1 MDYLNMILSL
11 LAGLGAFMIGFKI
24 LSDSIKDLSG
34 GGLNRLFMKTSNNLA
49 VGVGIGAATTAIVQS
64 SSVTTVMV
72 IGFVNAGVMSLYQAT
87 AVIMGANIGTT
98 ITAQIVALQTFDFT
112 KYAMALAV
120 IGIFMNIFSK
130 KEKGKNIG
138 YALAGLGL
146 VFIGLTFMSKA
157 MTEVRQSQT
166 IADMLISISNPFLLL
181 LIGIIFTA
189 IVQSS
194 SATSAIIISMAGAGV
209 VIGSGGNSALFVI
222 LGTNIGTTV
231 TALISSIGAR
241 TNAKRAALIHFLF
254 NFFGSMIF
262 LIFLLA
268 FRNFNNR
275 VLAALFPL
283 KATQIAMFH
292 TFFNIS
298 CALIFLPLTKV
309 IVKVVTLILPD
320 KEKTEKQSRM
330 DERLLLTPITALF
343 QIDKV
348 TEELAKTSM
357 DTLNI
362 SVEGFVTKDNQNKT
376 KVLENMEQIEKGIEE
391 IKQYMLKLSLRETSL
406 KIEVR
411 LAALHN
417 ILADIWRV
425 VEIAQNITRY
435 TETAQEHGM
444 VFSDAVIVDLRDILK
459 DLNTLFEL
467 SMKVFADK
475 DLTKLSEVDK
485 IEEGVDAAKKRLI
498 DDHIVRLKT
507 GECNP
512 ASSSVFI
519 SLVSNLERAG
529 DHIYLIA
536 HAE

>member
-1 MDYLNMILSL
+1 MNYLNMILSL

-34 GGLNRLFMKTSNNLA
+34 GGLNRLFMKTNNNLLA
-49 VGVGIGAATTAIVQS
+49 GLGIGAATTAIVQS

-72 IGFVNAGVMSLYQAT
+72 VGFVNAGVMSLYQAT

-130 KEKGKNIG
+130 KEKIKNIG
-138 YALAGLGL
+138 YAMAGLGL
-146 VFIGLTFMSKA
+146 VFIGLTFMSQA
-157 MTEVRQSQT
+157 MATVKQSQT
-166 IADMLISISNPFLLL
+166 ISDMLIKINNPFLLV
-181 LIGIIFTA
+181 LIGMVFTA

-194 SATSAIIISMAGAGV
+194 SATSAIIISMASAGV
-209 VIGSGGNSALFVI
+209 IIGGGGNAALFVI

-231 TALISSIGAR
+231 TALISSIGAS

-254 NFFGSMIF
+254 NFVGSLIF
-262 LIFLLA
+262 IIFLLA
-268 FRNFNNR
+268 FNSFNDK
-275 VLAALFPL
+275 VLATLFPL

-292 TFFNIS
+292 TFFNIV
-298 CALIFLPLTKV
+298 CALIFLPFTKLF
-309 IVKVVTLILPD
+309 VKLATIMMPEKD
-320 KEKTEKQSRM
+320 KSEKHSRM

-348 TEELAKTSM
+348 TEELAKMSI
-357 DTLNI
+357 DALNL
-362 SVEGFVTKDNQNKT
+362 SVEGFIDKDNQNKA
-376 KVLENMEQIEKGIEE
+376 KILEKMLQIKEGMEE
-391 IKQYMLKLSLRETSL
+391 IRSYMLKLSLRETTL

-417 ILADIWRV
+417 VLADIWRV
-425 VEIAQNITRY
+425 VEIAENITRY
-435 TETAQEHGM
+435 TETVLEHEM

-459 DLNTLFEL
+459 NLNDLFNL
-467 SMKVFADK
+467 SMKVFVDK
-475 DLTKLSEVDK
+475 DFTKLSEVDR
-485 IEEGVDAAKKRLI
+485 IEQSVDDAKKRLI
-498 DDHIVRLKT
+498 DDHIARLKS
-507 GECNP
+507 GECKP

>member
-1 MDYLNMILSL
+1 MNYLNMILSL

-34 GGLNRLFMKTSNNLA
+34 GGLNRLFMKTNNNLLA
-49 VGVGIGAATTAIVQS
+49 GLGIGAATTAIVQS

-72 IGFVNAGVMSLYQAT
+72 VGFVNAGVMSLYQAT

-130 KEKGKNIG
+130 KEKIKNIG

-146 VFIGLTFMSKA
+146 VFIGLTFMSQA
-157 MTEVRQSQT
+157 MATVKQSQT
-166 IADMLISISNPFLLL
+166 ISDMLIKINNPFLLV
-181 LIGIIFTA
+181 LIGMVFTA

-194 SATSAIIISMAGAGV
+194 SATSAIIISMASAGV
-209 VIGSGGNSALFVI
+209 IIGGGGNAALFVI

-231 TALISSIGAR
+231 TALISSIGAS

-254 NFFGSMIF
+254 NFVGSLIF
-262 LIFLLA
+262 IIFLLA
-268 FRNFNNR
+268 FSSFNDK
-275 VLAALFPL
+275 VLATLFPL

-292 TFFNIS
+292 TFFNIV
-298 CALIFLPLTKV
+298 CALIFLPFTKLF
-309 IVKVVTLILPD
+309 VKFATIIMPEKD
-320 KEKTEKQSRM
+320 KSEKHSRM

-348 TEELAKTSM
+348 TEELAKMSI
-357 DTLNI
+357 DALNL
-362 SVEGFVTKDNQNKT
+362 SVEGFIDKDNQNKE
-376 KVLENMEQIEKGIEE
+376 KILEKMLQIKEGMEE
-391 IKQYMLKLSLRETSL
+391 IRSYMLKLSLRETTL

-417 ILADIWRV
+417 VLADIWRV
-425 VEIAQNITRY
+425 VEIAENITRY
-435 TETAQEHGM
+435 TETVLEHEM
-444 VFSDAVIVDLRDILK
+444 IFSDAVIVDLRDILK
-459 DLNTLFEL
+459 NLNDLFSL

-475 DLTKLSEVDK
+475 DFTKLSEVDR
-485 IEEGVDAAKKRLI
+485 IEQSVDDAKKRLI
-498 DDHIVRLKT
+498 DDHIARLKS
-507 GECNP
+507 GECKP